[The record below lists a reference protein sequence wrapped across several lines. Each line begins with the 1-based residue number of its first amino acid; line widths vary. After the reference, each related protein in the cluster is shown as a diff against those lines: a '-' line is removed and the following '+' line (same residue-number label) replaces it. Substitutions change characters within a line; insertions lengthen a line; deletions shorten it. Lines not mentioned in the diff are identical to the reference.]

1 MLLLSRPAEAQY
13 QSKPWYHAM
22 QFAKTNPE
30 VAPMTV
36 YLLSILHPSF
46 FEAEINDH
54 LSNHGRHEIDKNVAR
69 V

>member
-1 MLLLSRPAEAQY
+1 
-13 QSKPWYHAM
+13 M

-69 V
+69 VYLDGEAVYHWTLIDSPIWL

>member
-1 MLLLSRPAEAQY
+1 
-13 QSKPWYHAM
+13 M

-30 VAPMTV
+30 VAPKTV